1 MKKSIVNFLL
11 VTLIIGCDADFLDK
25 KPLETATVE
34 SLFTDVDGLKLAVNG
49 IYDVLQG
56 DMWGGSFYYLTPT
69 YDANSEDA
77 TLAFPWEGNIALI
90 AEGNIIPT
98 SGGVVDY
105 KWDFGYKGI
114 ARANAVLENIDNPE
128 IDLEEAVR
136 TKYKA
141 EVRFLRALMY
151 FELATYYG
159 GVPLVL
165 QPLGINE
172 AKLPRNSKDEVITAV
187 LEDLDY
193 AASNLDTSPLDNEL
207 GRPTKQS
214 ALGLK
219 TRVLIY
225 QKRYPDAAAAALETM
240 ALEASGATGLST
252 DYESLFNGTNEGDKE
267 ILFSIGF
274 KGATASSADV
284 GEGNVLSTA
293 HGPLSVESGGGWGSI
308 SYQEPMFDAF
318 YLTDGLPKDQSP
330 LYDPANEYANRDPRL
345 TWSFLVPGLSTWLGK
360 PYTEANYSG
369 YITAL
374 PLNPKK
380 WVNENDTN
388 SGLAGEVN
396 YIILRYADVLLMYAE
411 AQNEV
416 SGPDASV
423 YEAINKIRARA
434 QMPDV
439 TPGLSKDDMRKT
451 IQHERKVE
459 FNQEGLRY
467 FDLIRWGLAF
477 EKINSNTRRQ
487 SNWKEYHALFPIP
500 QKEINANPFLE
511 QNPGYAE

>member
-1 MKKSIVNFLL
+1 MKKSIIKVLMM
-11 VTLIIGCDADFLDK
+11 VTILGCDPDFLDK
-25 KPLETATVE
+25 KPLETGTVE
-34 SLFTDVDGLKLAVNG
+34 GLFTSVDGLKLAVNG

-77 TLAFPWEGNIALI
+77 TLAYPWEGNIALI
-90 AEGNIIPT
+90 AEGNIVPT

-114 ARANAVLENIDNPE
+114 ARINAVLANIDNPE
-128 IDLEEAVR
+128 LDIDETVK
-136 TKYKA
+136 TKYIA
-141 EVRFLRALMY
+141 EVRFLRGLIY

-165 QPLGINE
+165 EPLGIKE
-172 AKLPRNSKDEVITAV
+172 AKLPRATKDEVISVV
-187 LEDLDY
+187 LEDLNF
-193 AASNLDTSPLDNEL
+193 AIANLGTTPLDDEY
-207 GRPTKQS
+207 GRPTKQA

-225 QKRYPDAAAAALETM
+225 QKRYAETAASALETM
-240 ALEASGATGLST
+240 ALEASGATGLSA
-252 DYESLFNGTNEGDKE
+252 DYESLFNGTNETDKE

-274 KGATASSADV
+274 KGATAETPDV

-293 HGPLSVESGGGWGSI
+293 HGPYQVESGGGWGSI

-318 YLTDGLPKDQSP
+318 YLTDGLPKDKSP

-345 TWSFLVPGLSTWLGK
+345 TWSFLVPGISTWLGQ
-360 PYTEANYSG
+360 PYTAANYSG

-380 WVNENDTN
+380 WVFSKDSN
-388 SGLAGEVN
+388 SGLAGEAN
-396 YIILRYADVLLMYAE
+396 YILIRYADVLLMYAE

-416 SGPDASV
+416 SGPDATV
-423 YEAINKIRARA
+423 YEAINKVRARA

-439 TPGLSKDDMRKT
+439 KPGLSKDEMRAE

-500 QKEINANPFLE
+500 QKEINANPLLE